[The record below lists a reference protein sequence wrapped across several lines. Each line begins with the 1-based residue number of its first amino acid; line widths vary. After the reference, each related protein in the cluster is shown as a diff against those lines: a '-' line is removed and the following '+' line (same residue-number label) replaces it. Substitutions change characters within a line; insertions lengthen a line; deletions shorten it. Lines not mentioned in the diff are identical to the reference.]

1 MALIPLIPIPIL
13 DGKLVAHIY
22 GDTPLWLVQLSS
34 QAFDPTATA
43 LRALQVSAALA
54 VQQWSGELAE
64 EMGEWVRP
72 HRTSDILSI
81 DLDKK
86 CEVLGELDIPTLGKI
101 SNDFLARSGL
111 SVEEK
116 KRSNEASE
124 SPEPA
129 SGASSVELTADPAPI
144 EPS

>member
-1 MALIPLIPIPIL
+1 MALIPLIPISLL
-13 DGKLVAHIY
+13 DGKLIAHIY
-22 GDTPLWLVQLSS
+22 EDTPLWLVQLSA
-34 QAFDPTATA
+34 QAFDPKAPP
-43 LRALQVSAALA
+43 LRALQVSAAFA
-54 VQQWSGELAE
+54 VQAWSGELAE

-111 SVEEK
+111 SLDEK
-116 KRSNEASE
+116 KSSSE
-124 SPEPA
+124 TSPSSDPVSSETLETSTA
-129 SGASSVELTADPAPI
+129 ESVET

>member
-13 DGKLVAHIY
+13 GGKLIAHIY
-22 GDTPLWLVQLSS
+22 EDTPLWLVQLSS
-34 QAFDPTATA
+34 QAFDPTALA

-54 VQQWSGELAE
+54 VQAWSGELAE
-64 EMGEWVRP
+64 EMEGWTRP
-72 HRTSDILSI
+72 TRSSDLSDV

-86 CEVLGELDIPTLGKI
+86 CLMLSELDIPTLGKI

-111 SVEEK
+111 NVEEK

-124 SPEPA
+124 LPA
-129 SGASSVELTADPAPI
+129 PVSGASSDELTADPAQI